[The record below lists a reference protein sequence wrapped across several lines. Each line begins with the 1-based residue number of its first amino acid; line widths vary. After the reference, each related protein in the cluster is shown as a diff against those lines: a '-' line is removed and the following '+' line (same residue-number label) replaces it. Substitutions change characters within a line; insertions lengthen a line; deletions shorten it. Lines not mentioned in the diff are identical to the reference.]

1 MTTNWSG
8 DVALVGI
15 HEYPARKC
23 PGMHPFELQARC
35 VIGALAD
42 AGLSLSDVDG
52 FATAAGEESEGGGVT
67 DAVEMAEY
75 LGIRPTWIDATDLG
89 GAGPISQVG
98 HAASAIAA
106 GKAEVAVIAYAATP
120 RSSASSIGTGDT
132 NTPTS
137 GPGQFELPYGI
148 TTVGNYALAAQRHM
162 YEFDT
167 TPEQLAE
174 IAIACRAHAAN
185 NPHARYR
192 DPLTVDDVVNAPMIA
207 SPLRRYDCCCVT
219 DGGGAVVVTSAARAR
234 DLRTKPAY
242 LLGFG
247 EAASQIQMH
256 QMPSF
261 TETPGALSGPPAF
274 AQAGVSREQI
284 DVAQVYDSFTITTLL
299 ILEDLGFCAKGEGGD
314 FVSDGRITVGGDL
327 PINTDGG
334 GLSSNQPGRRGVFA
348 MIEAVRQLRGEG
360 PGAQVPDPRIALAH
374 GSGGYLSTAATLI
387 LGR

>member
-1 MTTNWSG
+1 MTSNWSG
-8 DVALVGI
+8 NVAIAGI
-15 HEYPARKC
+15 YEHPDRKA

-35 VIGALAD
+35 ILGALDD
-42 AGLSLSDVDG
+42 AGLTINDVDG

-98 HAASAIAA
+98 HAAAAIAA
-106 GKAEVAVIAYAATP
+106 GQAEVVVVGYAATP
-120 RSSASSIGTGDT
+120 RSSASNIGTGDT

-148 TTVGNYALAAQRHM
+148 TTVGNYALAAHRHM
-162 YEFDT
+162 HEFGT

-174 IAIACRAHAAN
+174 IAVACRSHAAN
-185 NPHARYR
+185 NPHARHR
-192 DPLTVDDVVNAPMIA
+192 GPLSVDDVVTAPMIA
-207 SPLRRYDCCCVT
+207 SPLRRYDCCIVT
-219 DGGGAVVVTSAARAR
+219 DGGGAVVVTSAERAR
-234 DLRTKPAY
+234 DLPKKPAY

-261 TETPGALSGPPAF
+261 VETPGTLSGPRAF
-274 AQAGVSREQI
+274 AQAGVTHDQI

-299 ILEDLGFCAKGEGGD
+299 ILEDLGFCDKGEGGE
-314 FVSDGRITVGGDL
+314 FVSDGRITLGGQL

-334 GLSSNQPGRRGVFA
+334 GLSSNQPGRRGIFT
-348 MIEAVRQLRGEG
+348 MIENVRQIRGEG
-360 PGAQVPDPRIALAH
+360 PGVQVPDVRHALCH

-387 LGR
+387 LGS

>member
-1 MTTNWSG
+1 MTSNWSG
-8 DVALVGI
+8 NVAIAGI
-15 HEYPARKC
+15 YEHPDRKT

-35 VIGALAD
+35 ILGALDD
-42 AGLSLSDVDG
+42 AGLTINDVDG

-98 HAASAIAA
+98 HAAAAIAA
-106 GKAEVAVIAYAATP
+106 GQAEVVVVGYAATP
-120 RSSASSIGTGDT
+120 RSSASNIGTGDT

-148 TTVGNYALAAQRHM
+148 TTVGNYALAAHRHM
-162 YEFDT
+162 HEFGT

-174 IAIACRAHAAN
+174 IAVACRSHAAN
-185 NPHARYR
+185 NPHARHR
-192 DPLTVDDVVNAPMIA
+192 GPLSVDDVVTAPMIA
-207 SPLRRYDCCCVT
+207 SPLRRYDCCIVT
-219 DGGGAVVVTSAARAR
+219 DGGGAVVVTSAERAR
-234 DLRTKPAY
+234 DLPKKPAY

-261 TETPGALSGPPAF
+261 VETPGTLSGPRAF
-274 AQAGVSREQI
+274 AQAGVTHDQI

-299 ILEDLGFCAKGEGGD
+299 ILEDLGFCAKGEGGE
-314 FVSDGRITVGGDL
+314 FVSDGRITLGGQL

-334 GLSSNQPGRRGVFA
+334 GLSSNQPGRRGIFT
-348 MIEAVRQLRGEG
+348 MIENVRQIRGEG
-360 PGAQVPDPRIALAH
+360 PGVQVPDVRHALCH

-387 LGR
+387 LGS

>member
-8 DVALVGI
+8 DVALAGI
-15 HEYPARKC
+15 YEHPARKC
-23 PGMHPFELQARC
+23 PGTHPFELQARC
-35 VIGALAD
+35 VVGALAD
-42 AGLSLSDVDG
+42 AGLTLADVDG

-98 HAASAIAA
+98 HAAAAIATGHA
-106 GKAEVAVIAYAATP
+106 DVVVVSYAATP
-120 RSSASSIGTGDT
+120 RSSASSLGTGDT

-137 GPGQFELPYGI
+137 GPGQFELPFGI

-162 YEFDT
+162 YEFGT
-167 TPEQLAE
+167 TAEQLAE
-174 IAIACRAHAAN
+174 IAVACRSHAAN
-185 NPHARYR
+185 NPDARYR
-192 DPLTVDDVVNAPMIA
+192 DPLTVSDVVTAPMIA

-234 DLRTKPAY
+234 DLRTRPAY

-261 TETPGALSGPPAF
+261 TETPGALSGPRAF
-274 AQAGVSREQI
+274 AQAGISHDDV

-299 ILEDLGFCAKGEGGD
+299 ILEDLGFCAKGEGGE
-314 FVSDGRITVGGDL
+314 FVQNGRLTLGGSL

-334 GLSSNQPGRRGVFA
+334 GLSSNQPGRRGIFA

-360 PGAQVPDPRIALAH
+360 PGVQVPDAHVALAH

-387 LGR
+387 LGS